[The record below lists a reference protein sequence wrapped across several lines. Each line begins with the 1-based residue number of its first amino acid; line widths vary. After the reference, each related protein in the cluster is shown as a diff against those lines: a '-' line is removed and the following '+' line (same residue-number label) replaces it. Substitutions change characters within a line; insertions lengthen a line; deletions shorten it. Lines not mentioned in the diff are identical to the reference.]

1 MRHWS
6 DVAAASG
13 QGSAAICPASH
24 GLLTHS
30 SSYVSVYDV
39 HAIFRLGTEYSCER
53 CLIMNSQNHDT
64 DGYHHK
70 KLNNHNKRNILMAV

>member
-39 HAIFRLGTEYSCER
+39 HAIFAWEQS
-53 CLIMNSQNHDT
+53 
-64 DGYHHK
+64 
-70 KLNNHNKRNILMAV
+70 ILVKGASS